1 MVNLK
6 REQRLKKIILKI
18 KIIGSPFWILER
30 ERGYIFKLK
39 FQFISKYKIKTIKKQ
54 ILGKTQLQTKTLSF

>member
-30 ERGYIFKLK
+30 ERERERLY
-39 FQFISKYKIKTIKKQ
+39 FQVKIPIHFQIQNKDNQKTNSWQ
-54 ILGKTQLQTKTLSF
+54 NPTPN

>member
-30 ERGYIFKLK
+30 ERERLD
-39 FQFISKYKIKTIKKQ
+39 FQVKIPIHFQIQNKDNQKTNSWQ
-54 ILGKTQLQTKTLSF
+54 NPTPN